1 MRPLRPRPSPLMPV
15 PRSLRGTLLVFLLA
29 LVAGTTSACAHRAKS
44 GGEGAAADEDAPMP
58 IPEFVFVAVENHNWS
73 DVVISVV
80 SSAGQAVRLGTV
92 TAGSSA
98 TLRFPG
104 HYIAGSSPL
113 QLQAK
118 PVGGRSVLRSE
129 RFSVQPGQQV
139 AWTIESSL
147 QRSSL
152 AIY

>member
-1 MRPLRPRPSPLMPV
+1 MRTLRPRTSPTVPASRTRRALLLLLM
-15 PRSLRGTLLVFLLA
+15 LA
-29 LVAGTTSACAHRAKS
+29 LLAGTTSACARRAKA
-44 GGEGAAADEDAPMP
+44 GGGAEAGEEDGPMP
-58 IPEFVFVAVENHNWS
+58 IPEFVFVAVENHNWA
-73 DVVISVV
+73 DVVISII
-80 SSAGQAVRLGTV
+80 SPAGQTTRLGTV

-104 HYIAGSSPL
+104 RYIAGSSPL

-118 PVGGRSVLRSE
+118 PIGGRAVLLSE

-139 AWTIESSL
+139 AWTLESSL

-152 AIY
+152 AVY